1 MIGIENG
8 EEFFLNLFGRQK
20 EEDASLLGLGRSK
33 EHTGSFLPCFQLHEL
48 KSQVQVQCIILEAEN
63 KIPLCSPVK
72 LISEELHNFL
82 WDIALQMCHGRPAW
96 LCCHHPECKN
106 GHFVLLDWKWHSL
119 LWSPLGFPSGQ
130 NFLLRGGA
138 VGSGCVCDFVLFLC
152 EFV

>member
-1 MIGIENG
+1 MGIAEMIGIENG

-82 WDIALQMCHGRPAW
+82 
-96 LCCHHPECKN
+96 
-106 GHFVLLDWKWHSL
+106 
-119 LWSPLGFPSGQ
+119 
-130 NFLLRGGA
+130 
-138 VGSGCVCDFVLFLC
+138 
-152 EFV
+152 